1 LHPLSMNKL
10 ARATGRV
17 LLKIKSRVAGAGR
30 SLAWTVAAAALC
42 FALGVACAQFF
53 QRDSS
58 ASRAARSAE
67 SAPSDAELMA
77 LFGRVDWNAKDLQEQ
92 PVLASAL
99 GRSEPLRSE
108 VLKRYQQETRPDA
121 KGNLLYLLAASPQP
135 EVAAV
140 ALSWAQQAATRA
152 DGFKLLARQ
161 RPSAEVYRL
170 AWQVIEQEA
179 EPKVLAA
186 AVWALNYPS
195 NVLDPAEVHNVVPRL
210 HALTQHDD
218 EAVRAAS
225 IQQLAQWDKNKQYIE
240 QDVLRIVNSEANFET
255 KIAATGASSI
265 SALNSDELKRAFFK
279 LLDDPATHPELRDVI
294 GMQIDRFLLSPSEYR
309 AYKKLASN

>member
-1 LHPLSMNKL
+1 MHPLSMNKL
-10 ARATGRV
+10 HGATGR
-17 LLKIKSRVAGAGR
+17 G
-30 SLAWTVAAAALC
+30 LALTVAAAAIC
-42 FALGVACAQFF
+42 FALGVASAQFF

-99 GRSEPLRSE
+99 GRSELLRSE
-108 VLKRYQQETRPDA
+108 VMKRYQQETRPDA
-121 KGNLLYLLAASPQP
+121 KGNLLYLLTTSPRH

-170 AWQVIEQEA
+170 AWQAIEQEA
-179 EPKVLAA
+179 EPKTLAA

-265 SALNSDELKRAFFK
+265 SALNSDELKRVFLK
-279 LLDDPATHPELRDVI
+279 LLDHPTTHPELRGVI
-294 GMQIDRFLLSPSEYR
+294 GMQMDRFLLSPSEYQ